1 MEVRLVPPPLL
12 LKIIKTVSKNISPR
26 MLKINITLAVLS
38 REEAKLFLKNIS
50 KEVAN
55 VTCLHSLDNFS

>member
-55 VTCLHSLDNFS
+55 VTSLDNFS

>member
-1 MEVRLVPPPLL
+1 
-12 LKIIKTVSKNISPR
+12 

-55 VTCLHSLDNFS
+55 VTSLDNFS